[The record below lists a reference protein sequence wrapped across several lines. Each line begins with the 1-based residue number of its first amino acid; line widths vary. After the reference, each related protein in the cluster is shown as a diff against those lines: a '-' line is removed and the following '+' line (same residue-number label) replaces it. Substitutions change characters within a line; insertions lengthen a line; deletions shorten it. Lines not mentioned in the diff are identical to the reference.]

1 MRLHAA
7 AALALA
13 AITGADAAGITEVTT
28 RTFEAETSKGDPLL
42 LVFYAPWCGHCRRL
56 EPTLHQLAASSG
68 DAYSIAKV
76 DGTAHRVLTQRF
88 GVRGFPSLFYVRSKQ
103 QVLLYEGSRGF
114 AELDEWL
121 RRGYTQSPRLSLLKS
136 PFGPIGRAKGWCSA
150 AGLAAL
156 DVYEALSEKIGSWA
170 AAAAVVVL
178 GLVLM
183 VLVFVGPLLYLA

>member
-1 MRLHAA
+1 M
-7 AALALA
+7 
-13 AITGADAAGITEVTT
+13 
-28 RTFEAETSKGDPLL
+28 
-42 LVFYAPWCGHCRRL
+42 
-56 EPTLHQLAASSG
+56 
-68 DAYSIAKV
+68 
-76 DGTAHRVLTQRF
+76 
-88 GVRGFPSLFYVRSKQ
+88 
-103 QVLLYEGSRGF
+103 
-114 AELDEWL
+114 DEWL

>member
-1 MRLHAA
+1 MRSYYAA

-13 AITGADAAGITEVTT
+13 LTGADAAGITEVTT

-56 EPTLHQLAASSG
+56 EPTLQQLAASSG
-68 DAYSIAKV
+68 DAYSIAKI
-76 DGTAHRVLTQRF
+76 DGTAHR
-88 GVRGFPSLFYVRSKQ
+88 VRSKQ

>member
-1 MRLHAA
+1 M
-7 AALALA
+7 
-13 AITGADAAGITEVTT
+13 
-28 RTFEAETSKGDPLL
+28 
-42 LVFYAPWCGHCRRL
+42 
-56 EPTLHQLAASSG
+56 
-68 DAYSIAKV
+68 
-76 DGTAHRVLTQRF
+76 LTQRF

-183 VLVFVGPLLYLA
+183 VLVWERLVGPLLCLAAACRGVRVSLAC

>member
-1 MRLHAA
+1 MRYAA
-7 AALALA
+7 AA
-13 AITGADAAGITEVTT
+13 GPRGGVRRRRGHHGITT
-28 RTFEAETSKGDPLL
+28 RTFEAETSKGDRSYWS
-42 LVFYAPWCGHCRRL
+42 FIAQWYCRRL
-56 EPTLHQLAASSG
+56 EPALQQLAASSG

-76 DGTAHRVLTQRF
+76 DGTARVLTQRF

>member
-13 AITGADAAGITEVTT
+13 VTCADAAGITEVTT

-56 EPTLHQLAASSG
+56 EPTLHQLAASAG

-103 QVLLYEGSRGF
+103 QVLLYDPVRIV
-114 AELDEWL
+114 
-121 RRGYTQSPRLSLLKS
+121 SLLRPQWQKA
-136 PFGPIGRAKGWCSA
+136 RR
-150 AGLAAL
+150 
-156 DVYEALSEKIGSWA
+156 
-170 AAAAVVVL
+170 
-178 GLVLM
+178 
-183 VLVFVGPLLYLA
+183 